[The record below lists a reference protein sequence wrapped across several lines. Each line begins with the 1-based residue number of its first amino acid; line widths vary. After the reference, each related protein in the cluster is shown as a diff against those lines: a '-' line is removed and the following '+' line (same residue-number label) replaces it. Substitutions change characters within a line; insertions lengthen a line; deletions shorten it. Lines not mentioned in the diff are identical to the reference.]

1 MNAQEV
7 RKMTDE
13 EISLEIRSLRSKI
26 HTMRTQVVTD
36 KVEDVSS
43 FEKTRRDVAR
53 LLTERNARF
62 KNGGGAG
69 KATAAAKSEDAK
81 PAKKAS
87 VKKAAAKPAAKK
99 AAAKKS
105 VAK

>member
-13 EISLEIRSLRSKI
+13 EISVEIRSLRSKT

-43 FEKTRRDVAR
+43 FKKIRRDIAR
-53 LLTERNARF
+53 LMTERNVRF
-62 KNGGGAG
+62 KAAG
-69 KATAAAKSEDAK
+69 KR
-81 PAKKAS
+81 
-87 VKKAAAKPAAKK
+87 
-99 AAAKKS
+99 
-105 VAK
+105 